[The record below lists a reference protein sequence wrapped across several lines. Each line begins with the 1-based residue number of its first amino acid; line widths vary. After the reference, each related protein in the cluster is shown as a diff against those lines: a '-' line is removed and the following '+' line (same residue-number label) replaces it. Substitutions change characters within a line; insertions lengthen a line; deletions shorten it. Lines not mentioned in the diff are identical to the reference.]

1 MEKRELKILM
11 DSLRDFLN
19 CSGTAKLSK
28 QAASTLIDNLL
39 ELDTAIETSELA
51 NISNLDLVETYR
63 LLEECNE
70 VETSLHPFIC
80 ALWNKMRDYLA
91 PKGLLECRTSHN
103 DESYGIARQNS
114 VMRNVSRKLME
125 KPKGR
130 TKAELSELNEE
141 RLNRTA
147 DMLIIRYHRLKAHK

>member
-1 MEKRELKILM
+1 MKSEDIRRLM
-11 DSLRDFLN
+11 NSLRDFLN
-19 CSGTAKLSK
+19 CDSASKLSK

-39 ELDTAIETSELA
+39 ELDTLIETSELA
-51 NISNLDLVETYR
+51 NVSSMDLVETYR

-80 ALWNKMRDYLA
+80 ALWNKMREYLA

-130 TKAELSELNEE
+130 SKAELSELNED

-147 DMLIIRYHRLKAHK
+147 DMLIIRYHRQKANK